1 MASRPEAASLPGPA
15 MLEWIGWLDAVLVM
29 ADARGMMAPASGRP
43 SRVVPTVVWMV
54 LLVAVVAALGFTRH
68 GYAVLGIGG
77 AWAWVLAAVHT
88 VVLVAVTLQ
97 AMALIRWADRGLA
110 DNPFLP
116 DRHRRA
122 VSRRSLPW
130 RVARVVL
137 LLSVVAVIA
146 VGVLRG

>member
-1 MASRPEAASLPGPA
+1 
-15 MLEWIGWLDAVLVM
+15 
-29 ADARGMMAPASGRP
+29 MMALAGGRP
-43 SRVVPTVVWMV
+43 SRVVPTVVWV
-54 LLVAVVAALGFTRH
+54 ILLVAAVAAIGLTRR

-77 AWAWVLAAVHT
+77 AWAWVLAVVHT
-88 VVLVAVTLQ
+88 VVLVVVTVQ

-116 DRHRRA
+116 DRDRRE

-137 LLSVVAVIA
+137 LLLMVAVIV
-146 VGVLRG
+146 VGVPRG

>member
-1 MASRPEAASLPGPA
+1 
-15 MLEWIGWLDAVLVM
+15 ML
-29 ADARGMMAPASGRP
+29 APASRRP
-43 SRVVPTVVWMV
+43 SRIVPTVVWV
-54 LLVAVVAALGFTRH
+54 TLLVAAVAAIGLTRR

-77 AWAWVLAAVHT
+77 AWAWVLAVVQT
-88 VVLVAVTLQ
+88 VVLVVVALR

-116 DRHRRA
+116 DRYRRV

-130 RVARVVL
+130 RVSRVVL

-146 VGVLRG
+146 VGALRG